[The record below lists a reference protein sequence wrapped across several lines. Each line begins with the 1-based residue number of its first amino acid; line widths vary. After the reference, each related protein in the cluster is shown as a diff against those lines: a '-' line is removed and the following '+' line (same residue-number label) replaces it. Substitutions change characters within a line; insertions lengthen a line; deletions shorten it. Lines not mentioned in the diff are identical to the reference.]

1 MNFEALI
8 SRPEFLFNFF
18 GLCQF
23 DTRINV
29 STKWV
34 PRFAAVA
41 YFLLIIVLFAI
52 SIYARY
58 CYSNHNEIIFSII
71 TYSHISSEVW
81 LQLTIIGQV
90 LFFGHQLKKLCCLYD
105 FIQKYMRTRVGHSIE
120 FSRFQKRIWL
130 LTGLVLVPHV
140 TTIILRKALFRIHIS
155 TMFNVIHLI
164 FYFLSMLAKLH
175 VLIQLELL
183 TFFLKLTTH
192 WLQSRTVEF
201 SASKLFHQNAVLKM
215 HEMSGYTEVLHLK
228 LLHFKLW
235 EVSTSVNR
243 IFGWSMGA
251 IIFRNFIE
259 MAYGSYWFYLFSA
272 ERMFT
277 YRSMLRM

>member
-1 MNFEALI
+1 MDFEALI
-8 SRPEFLFNFF
+8 SRSRFLFNFF
-18 GLCQF
+18 GLSQF
-23 DTRINV
+23 DTRTNV
-29 STKWV
+29 SPKWV

-41 YFLLIIVLFAI
+41 YFSIIIVLFAI

-58 CYSNHNEIIFSII
+58 CCSNYNEIIFSII
-71 TYSHISSEVW
+71 TYSHISSEVL

-90 LFFGHQLKKLCCLYD
+90 LFFGHQLKKLCCVYD

-120 FSRFQKRIWL
+120 FGHFQKRIWL
-130 LTGLVLVPHV
+130 LTALVLLPHV
-140 TTIILRKALFRIHIS
+140 TTIILRKALFSIHIG
-155 TMFNVIHLI
+155 TMFSVIHLI
-164 FYFLSMLAKLH
+164 FYFLSTLVKLH

-183 TFFLKLTTH
+183 KFFLKHTTH
-192 WLQSRTVEF
+192 WLQSRTVKF
-201 SASKLFHQNAVLKM
+201 SASKSFHQNADLV
-215 HEMSGYTEVLHLK
+215 HEMNGYTEVLHLK
-228 LLHFKLW
+228 LVHFKLW

-277 YRSMLRM
+277 YRSLLRM